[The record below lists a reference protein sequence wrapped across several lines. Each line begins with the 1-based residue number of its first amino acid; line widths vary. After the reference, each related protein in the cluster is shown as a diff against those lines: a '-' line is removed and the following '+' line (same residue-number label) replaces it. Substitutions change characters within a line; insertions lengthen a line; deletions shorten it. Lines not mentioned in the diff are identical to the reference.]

1 MEKIIKQLNYLLN
14 KRKNE
19 REMKKYIE
27 LAKIMIEQNEN
38 HIPRID

>member
-1 MEKIIKQLNYLLN
+1 MEKIIRELNYWLN